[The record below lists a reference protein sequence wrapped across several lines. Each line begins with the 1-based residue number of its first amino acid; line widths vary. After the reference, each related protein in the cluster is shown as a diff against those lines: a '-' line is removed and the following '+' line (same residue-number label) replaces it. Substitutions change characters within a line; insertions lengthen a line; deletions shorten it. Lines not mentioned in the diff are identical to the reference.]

1 MRRPSI
7 SQARL
12 FASLISE
19 LEPRIRRG
27 FMASVTDLQA
37 NINWQAL
44 LSSLEQF
51 DTEAAIAALNISP
64 AAWQEYSQTMTA
76 AYAQAGSSTMASIRQ
91 SGIGG
96 IGVRFNMG
104 NPRAEQW
111 ILENVGGRITG
122 YNREQVEV
130 ARAAINRGYSAGEGP
145 RTIALDLAGRT
156 GRGGVR
162 EGGVLGLDGPRADRL
177 HNVSQGMRTPEGVQS
192 LVVRHA
198 DGSLSVKYKVNK
210 ATEQR
215 ILKAYR
221 AGEAVPAAERAIS
234 QRQYQNALLKQRA
247 DTVAQTETAGAV
259 MNSRDE
265 AWEQLVESEGLD
277 REAVRK
283 TWRHRRGGD
292 GRVQH
297 IAMAGVTVQ
306 GLDTP
311 FELPDGT
318 RMLYPHDPAGGAKHN
333 VFCACSAEYSLVRE
347 VD

>member
-1 MRRPSI
+1 MPRPSI
-7 SQARL
+7 NQARL

-19 LEPRIRRG
+19 LDPRIRRG
-27 FMASVTDLQA
+27 FMASVTDLQS
-37 NINWQAL
+37 NVNWQLL
-44 LSSLEQF
+44 LSALEQF
-51 DTEAAIAALNISP
+51 DTEAAIAALNINP

-111 ILENVGGRITG
+111 ILENVANRIVG

-130 ARAAINRGYSAGEGP
+130 ARAVINRGYSAGEGP
-145 RTIALDLAGRT
+145 RTIARDLAGRV
-156 GRGGVR
+156 GRGGAR
-162 EGGVLGLDGPRADRL
+162 EGGVLGLDGPRAERL
-177 HNVSQGMRTPEGVQS
+177 NIVSQGMRTPEGVQA

-198 DGSLSVKYKVNK
+198 DGTLSVKYKVNK

-215 ILKAYR
+215 ILKAYQ
-221 AGEAVPAAERAIS
+221 AGEAVPSAERAIS

-265 AWEQLVESEGLD
+265 AWEQLAESEGLD
-277 REAVRK
+277 RDAVQK
-283 TWRHRRGGD
+283 IWRHRRGGD
-292 GRVQH
+292 GREQH
-297 IAMAGVTVQ
+297 IAMAGVSVM

-311 FELPDGT
+311 FEMPDGT
-318 RMLYPHDPAGGAKHN
+318 LMLYPHDPAGGAKHN
-333 VFCACSAEYSLVRE
+333 VFCACSCEYSLVRE